1 LRTKDREADDP
12 ARGAGGADDPEGR
25 IEAAEARMIPREF
38 VEDMLRLKRFPR
50 TGWLRVGV
58 RAPESIA
65 DHSFAAALLG
75 WRIAREVGG
84 LDATRVTLLLL
95 VHDLAEAR
103 LGDIMAPA
111 KKLFPDAAIEDVE
124 REIVRAQWADD
135 AEGAAL
141 ALEFLDGTSAEAEL
155 ARAVDNLEFLFEA
168 ASLVRSGRTGPRE
181 MLSRARQGLAWRHAS
196 TRPYVDE
203 ILRDLPAG

>member
-1 LRTKDREADDP
+1 
-12 ARGAGGADDPEGR
+12 
-25 IEAAEARMIPREF
+25 MITREF

-75 WRIAREVGG
+75 WRIAREAGG
-84 LDATRVTLLLL
+84 VDSSRVALLLL

-168 ASLVRSGRTGPRE
+168 ASLVRGGLTGPRE

-203 ILRDLPAG
+203 ILRDLPGL